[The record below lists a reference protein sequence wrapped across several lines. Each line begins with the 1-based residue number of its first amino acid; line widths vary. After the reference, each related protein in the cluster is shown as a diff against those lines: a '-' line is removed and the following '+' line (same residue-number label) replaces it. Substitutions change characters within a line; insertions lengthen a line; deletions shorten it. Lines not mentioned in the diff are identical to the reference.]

1 MQEKNI
7 PREGIFYKPPVIE
20 LKVGILKI
28 VICGELLFMFKCIF
42 WNVHIFYIDPKLI
55 ESLTPKPEKWKSY
68 IWYNF
73 ERKYSFCGVAKV
85 ASSTWRSHNRDLVG
99 HLRFDAFLKVGKNCN
114 KINNFIIPAIEYTY
128 CNQNSMARGPK
139 Y

>member
-1 MQEKNI
+1 MSFQ
-7 PREGIFYKPPVIE
+7 IFIYF
-20 LKVGILKI
+20 LK
-28 VICGELLFMFKCIF
+28 
-42 WNVHIFYIDPKLI
+42 DPKLL

-99 HLRFDAFLKVGKNCN
+99 HLRFDAFLKV
-114 KINNFIIPAIEYTY
+114 
-128 CNQNSMARGPK
+128 SW
-139 Y
+139 

>member
-7 PREGIFYKPPVIE
+7 QQGGIFYKQPVIE
-20 LKVGILKI
+20 LKVPISINFQFHFSRFIYLEIFIYFLK
-28 VICGELLFMFKCIF
+28 
-42 WNVHIFYIDPKLI
+42 DPKLL

-99 HLRFDAFLKVGKNCN
+99 HLRFDAFLKVSWYN
-114 KINNFIIPAIEYTY
+114 KIDN
-128 CNQNSMARGPK
+128 
-139 Y
+139 